1 MRAESA
7 STQVG
12 TSRRS
17 LTVYYQNVRG
27 LNTKVTDFFN
37 AVASSNF
44 SFIAVTETWLS
55 AHVSNAELFPSAYTV
70 FRSDRKFS
78 QLGLSRGGGA
88 LLAVRDGYEAL
99 PLDLSGSLFVNLPS
113 VDIVGA
119 KVALQGKTLTLV
131 CVYVP
136 PNFTVAQYNSF
147 FDALSSV
154 QDIFGSYVLLLGDFN
169 LSGYVVSR
177 SSTNPPG
184 AILALNN
191 FLTLSHLSQHCSVVN
206 DYDHILD
213 LVISD
218 LECIVEKAVDL
229 LVDEDLNH
237 PALAIHLPSLHLPQ
251 QTHNAQNSFVWNFKK
266 GNLALL
272 YSMLEHSN
280 WSAVDHFSDPVAAC
294 KYLYERVDALFE
306 ISIPKTRLLSGSF
319 PPWFNGSIIRK
330 VRIKHRL
337 WSRFRR
343 SRTAEALSQYREH
356 RSSLRNEIRCAH
368 AGYLRQLEES
378 ISSDPANFWKHIS
391 SKRSSDAG
399 FTLRVSG
406 EQVSDS
412 QGIADAFAIYF
423 MNSYVPSSSSDIDF
437 DLPSTSDNTSFH
449 IDLITEEE
457 VLSALKRLKG
467 KPTAGPDN
475 IPSFILRDCCSV
487 FTTPLTK
494 IFNLCLRTSIFP
506 DVWKLSKLCPV
517 FKKGDRAD
525 VSNYRPIT
533 IISNFAKVFE
543 SVLYTRMYNF
553 FSDQLV
559 DCQHGFVAGRSTVTN
574 LLCVS
579 QYIAN
584 SLDRR
589 LQCDVIYTD
598 FSKAFD
604 RLDHGILLT
613 KLRKIGLSPDLLSVF
628 KSFLCN
634 RKQFVSFRG
643 HRSSIISVTS
653 GVPQGSILGP
663 LLFNIF
669 VNDIVDNLDDDVHCL
684 LYADDLKLYSQ
695 ITCIH
700 DCRKLQ
706 HNLDMV
712 FQWCELNRLYL
723 NPNKC
728 SVMSYGLIQQT
739 LEHNYNISGSTL
751 NRPDTVRDLGVIFD
765 PKMSFIGHINHV
777 VGNAFKMLGFIMRNC
792 RDFAKGE
799 TLVLLYNSFVR
810 SRLEYAC
817 IVWEPY
823 YDVHINS
830 LESVQRRFLKYLNFR
845 LTGVYPYIG
854 YPHVQLLLQHS
865 FESLSVRRQRAHL
878 LFLHKLVR
886 HEINC
891 MSLLH
896 QLQYSTPRPASR
908 YPLHFYLPTPR
919 TNILKFSPLYRL
931 CDVYNKV
938 CHQIDLYNCTVSS
951 IRTLLL

>member
-1 MRAESA
+1 MSA
-7 STQVG
+7 KSAFIQDA
-12 TSRRS
+12 TSKRS

-44 SFIAVTETWLS
+44 SFVAVTETWLS
-55 AHVSNAELFPSAYTV
+55 THVSNTELFPGEYTV

-78 QLGLSRGGGA
+78 RLGLSRGGGA
-88 LLAVRDGYEAL
+88 LLAVRGDYKAL

-119 KVALQGKTLTLV
+119 KVALQGKTLTLI

-147 FDALSSV
+147 FHALSSI
-154 QDIFGSYVLLLGDFN
+154 QDIFRSHVLILGDFN
-169 LSGYVVSR
+169 LSDYVVSS

-206 DYDHILD
+206 ENNHILD

-218 LECIVEKAVDL
+218 LGCIVERAIDL

-237 PALAIHLPSLHLPQ
+237 PALAIRLPSLRQPQ
-251 QTHNAQNSFVWNFKK
+251 QTCDAQNSFVWNFRK
-266 GNLALL
+266 GNLTLL
-272 YSMLEHSN
+272 YGMLEHTD
-280 WSAVDHFSDPVAAC
+280 WGAFDHFADPVAAC
-294 KYLYERVDALFE
+294 KYLYEQLESLFE
-306 ISIPKTRLLSGSF
+306 ISIPKTRLQSRSF

-343 SRTAEALSQYREH
+343 SHTAEALSRYREH
-356 RSSLRNEIRCAH
+356 RSSLRNEIRSAH
-368 AGYLRQLEES
+368 AKFLRRLEEN
-378 ISSDPANFWKHIS
+378 ISSDPTNFWKHIS
-391 SKRSSDAG
+391 SRRSSDAV
-399 FTLRVSG
+399 FTLSVG
-406 EQVSDS
+406 GDQVSDS
-412 QGIADAFAIYF
+412 QIIADAFATYF
-423 MNSYVPSSSSDIDF
+423 MNSYVPSSSTDIDF
-437 DLPSTSDNTSFH
+437 ELLSTSCDSTLH
-449 IDLITEEE
+449 IDLFNEEE
-457 VLSALKRLKG
+457 VLSALRGLKG

-487 FTTPLTK
+487 FAKPLTK
-494 IFNLCLRTSIFP
+494 IFNLCLRSSIFP
-506 DVWKLSKLCPV
+506 DVWKLSYLCPV

-533 IISNFAKVFE
+533 IINNFAKVFE
-543 SVLYTRMYNF
+543 SILYTRLYNF
-553 FSDQLV
+553 FSEKLV
-559 DCQHGFVAGRSTVTN
+559 DCQHGFVRGRSTVTN
-574 LLCVS
+574 LISVS
-579 QYIAN
+579 QYIAS
-584 SLDRR
+584 SLDQR

-604 RLDHGILLT
+604 RLDHGILLA
-613 KLRKIGLSPDLLSVF
+613 KLRKIGLSSDLLSIF

-643 HRSSIISVTS
+643 HRSSIISVSS

-669 VNDIVDNLDDDVHCL
+669 INDIVDNLDSDVHCL
-684 LYADDLKLYSQ
+684 LYADDLKVYSQ
-695 ITCIH
+695 VTSIR
-700 DCRKLQ
+700 DCLKLQ
-706 HNLDMV
+706 HNLDKV
-712 FQWCELNRLYL
+712 SRWCELNRLYL
-723 NPNKC
+723 NPDKC

-739 LEHNYNISGSTL
+739 LQHNYTINGSTL
-751 NRPDTVRDLGVIFD
+751 HRPDTVRDLGVIFD
-765 PKMSFIGHINHV
+765 PKLSFTGHINHV
-777 VGNAFKMLGFIMRNC
+777 VSSAYKILGFIIRNC
-792 RDFAKGE
+792 RDFTKGE
-799 TLVLLYNSFVR
+799 TLVLLYNSYVR

-823 YDVHINS
+823 YDVHINN

-845 LTGVYPYIG
+845 LTGVYPCIG
-854 YPHVQLLLQHS
+854 YPHDQLLVQHS
-865 FESLSVRRQRAHL
+865 FESLSIRRQRAHL
-878 LFLHKLVR
+878 LFLRKLVC

-891 MSLLH
+891 ISILR

-919 TNILKFSPLYRL
+919 TNRLKFSPLYRL
-931 CDVYNKV
+931 CDVYNRV
-938 CHQIDLYNCTVSS
+938 SHQIDLYDCTVAS